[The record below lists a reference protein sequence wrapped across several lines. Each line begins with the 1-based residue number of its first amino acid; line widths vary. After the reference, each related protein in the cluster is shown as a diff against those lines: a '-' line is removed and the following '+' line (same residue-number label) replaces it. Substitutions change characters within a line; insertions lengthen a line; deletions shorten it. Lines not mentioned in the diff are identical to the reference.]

1 MGFDAMQRPATGTV
15 HIVDDDAAV
24 RRALKLLMQSV
35 QLDVELYASAA
46 DLLAAA
52 DVLGGEARC
61 CLVLDVR
68 MPGMSGLELQAEL
81 GRREIDVPTIVISGH
96 GDVPMAVRAMRGGAV
111 TFLEKPVKE
120 QELIDTVMEV
130 LSRPREPVSRG
141 QAALEAHRARLTP
154 RQREVFDL
162 LRQGLR
168 TKEVAKRL
176 DVSPRTVEVHRAK
189 LLERLGAT
197 SFTHLIGRML
207 DEPDETR

>member
-1 MGFDAMQRPATGTV
+1 MDGKV

-24 RRALKLLMQSV
+24 RRALRLLMQSV
-35 QLDVELYASAA
+35 QLDVAVYASAA
-46 DLLAAA
+46 EFIEAA
-52 DVLGGEARC
+52 GSIPESERN

-68 MPGMSGLELQAEL
+68 MPGMSGLELQTEL
-81 GRREIDVPTIVISGH
+81 ARRAIDLPAIVISGH
-96 GDVPMAVRAMRGGAV
+96 GDVPMAVRAMRNGAV

-120 QELIDTVMEV
+120 QELIDTVLDV
-130 LSRPREPVSRG
+130 LSRPRG
-141 QAALEAHRARLTP
+141 QPPPRASAPLEAHRAKLTP

-207 DEPDETR
+207 DEQSEGK

>member
-1 MGFDAMQRPATGTV
+1 MDGKV

-24 RRALKLLMQSV
+24 RRALRLLMQSV
-35 QLDVELYASAA
+35 QLDVAVYASAA
-46 DLLAAA
+46 ELLEVAEGIAE
-52 DVLGGEARC
+52 GGRS

-81 GRREIDVPTIVISGH
+81 ARRAIDLPAIVISGH
-96 GDVPMAVRAMRGGAV
+96 GDVPMAVRAMRNGAV

-120 QELIDTVMEV
+120 QELIDTVLDV
-130 LSRPREPVSRG
+130 LSRPRVAQPRAS
-141 QAALEAHRARLTP
+141 ASLEAHRAKLTP

-207 DEPDETR
+207 DEQSEGK

>member
-1 MGFDAMQRPATGTV
+1 MTGKV

-24 RRALKLLMQSV
+24 RRALRLLMRSV
-35 QLDVELYASAA
+35 QLEVAEYASA
-46 DLLAAA
+46 DEFLAAV
-52 DVLGGEARC
+52 DDLEPEERS

-68 MPGMSGLELQAEL
+68 MPGMSGLDLQDAL
-81 GRREIDVPTIVISGH
+81 RERHVEIPAIIISGH
-96 GDVPMAVRAMRGGAV
+96 GDVPMAVRAMRAGAV

-120 QELIDTVMEV
+120 QELIDTVVEV
-130 LSRPREPVSRG
+130 LARRREPLSRSDT
-141 QAALEAHRARLTP
+141 LEAHRARLTP

-176 DVSPRTVEVHRAK
+176 AVSPRTVEVHRAK

-207 DEPDETR
+207 DSPDGNE